1 MAHLRLRHL
10 LDRLPEGLLAG
21 ALLFGSTTLVNAGNY
36 AFNLILG
43 RWLGP
48 AAFADA
54 SLIITLFLVITFVT
68 VALQMAAAKFA
79 ATYAAAERP
88 ALLTGL
94 RSWLGGYAWLV
105 GLAGVAL
112 FALGAPL
119 WQGFFHTTSP
129 WLFVIFG
136 LGIPFYFVQGVDRGL
151 MQGQTHFGR
160 LAISFQVEM
169 WARLAIAVALV
180 WLGWSIFGAVLGLAL
195 SLVCAWLVARWGV
208 RHVVSRRSP
217 VDAFFGATLRAFYNI
232 PSPADPARLP
242 DEERARIKRFARPVI
257 AALVGQILINNS
269 DILVVKHFFS
279 AGDAGL
285 YAALAL
291 IGRIVF
297 FATWSVV
304 TVLFPIVAQRHQ
316 RGQGHRSLL
325 YAGIGIV
332 MAISAGIVGATII
345 FPQQIVQVLFG
356 QEYVAAAPLLGM
368 YALATA
374 FYALGNVVINYH
386 LSLDNG
392 GGSALAFIAG
402 MVQLLSLWVAHESLT
417 QVVQV
422 QVFVMGG
429 LFIALLLWDVSLG
442 WRRRASPQPDNS
454 TISLS
459 QQL

>member
-1 MAHLRLRHL
+1 MAQPRLRHL
-10 LDRLPEGLLAG
+10 LARLPEGLLAG
-21 ALLFGSTTLVNAGNY
+21 GLLFGSTTLVNAGNY

-79 ATYAAAERP
+79 ASYAAAAQP
-88 ALLTGL
+88 ALLAGL
-94 RSWLGGYAWLV
+94 RRWLGGYAWLA
-105 GLAGVAL
+105 GLAGAAL
-112 FALGAPL
+112 FGLGAPL
-119 WQGFFHTTSP
+119 WQGFFHTTSA

-180 WLGWSIFGAVLGLAL
+180 WLGWSIFGAVLGLTL
-195 SLVCAWLVARWGV
+195 SLIFAWLAARWGV
-208 RHVVSRRSP
+208 RQIAAQHTLA
-217 VDAFFGATLRAFYNI
+217 DALLGALLRACYHI
-232 PSPADPARLP
+232 PVPAPARLP
-242 DEERARIKRFARPVI
+242 AEERARIARFAVPVV

-279 AGDAGL
+279 AGEAGL

-304 TVLFPIVAQRHQ
+304 TVLFPLVAQRHQ
-316 RGQGHRSLL
+316 RGQPHRSLL
-325 YAGIGIV
+325 YAGVGIV
-332 MAISAGIVGATII
+332 LAISAGIVGATAL
-345 FPQQIVQVLFG
+345 FPAQIVQVLFG
-356 QEYVAAAPLLGM
+356 QEYLAAAPLLGM

-386 LSLDNG
+386 LSLDTG
-392 GGSALAFIAG
+392 GGSLLAFGAEL
-402 MVQLLSLWVAHESLT
+402 VQLLSLWLAHESLT

-422 QVFVMGG
+422 QVVVMGG
-429 LFIALLLWDVSLG
+429 LFVALLLWDVALG
-442 WRRRASPQPDNS
+442 LLKRAAARQEPPALP
-454 TISLS
+454 LS
-459 QQL
+459 QQV